1 MLLITKA
8 TGKNLVAFGGKVT
21 HEPMDE
27 NSELPIM
34 RHSTAHVLAA
44 AVLELFPGTKVDIG
58 PATETGF
65 YYDFDGARPLTFRDL
80 PAIEEKMAEI
90 VAKNIPFERREVDR
104 REARE
109 IFDRLGQGYKLERL
123 ADIPDGETISIY
135 VTGNFID
142 LCRGPHVTSTGQIG
156 GFKLLNI
163 AGAYYRGSESNKQ
176 LQRIYGTAFR
186 TQGEVEEYLKSLE
199 EAKRRDHRKLGKEL
213 KLFTIDEEVG
223 SGLVLWLPRGT
234 TIRTELQRFI
244 TEELVKQG
252 YEMVMTPHVARL
264 GLFRTS
270 GHFPYY
276 KESQFEP
283 MLDRENLPLQMTIG
297 EAKAALEQGK
307 VDGFLLKPMSCPA
320 HICIFKSS
328 PKSYRDLPC
337 RLAEFASVY
346 RWEQSGELN
355 GMTRVR
361 GFTQDDAHIFCTED
375 QLEAEIL
382 GCISLVEK
390 IFSTLGM
397 TEYRVRIGL
406 HDPAADKYIGTPEVW
421 EKSENALRLAVKR
434 LGVPCREEIGE
445 AAFYG
450 PKIDFVVRDVIG
462 RDWQLGTVQVDY
474 NLPERFDLTYIGK
487 DNLPHRPVMIHRAP
501 FGSMER
507 FTGILIEHFAGD
519 FPLWLAPEQV
529 RVLPVSDPLIPYAEE
544 VRHALREKK
553 IRVAVDAHSDKL
565 GAKIRR
571 AETEKVP
578 YVLIIGE
585 KEAENRTVSIRS
597 RLCTPEKEIITVG
610 ECVQILA
617 NEISQRTLRMAKTG

>member
-1 MLLITKA
+1 
-8 TGKNLVAFGGKVT
+8 
-21 HEPMDE
+21 MDE
-27 NSELPIM
+27 IIELSKM

-44 AVLELFPGTKVDIG
+44 AVLDLFPGTKIDIG
-58 PATETGF
+58 PATEVGF
-65 YYDFDGARPLTFRDL
+65 YYDFETTRPITSKDL
-80 PAIEEKMAEI
+80 SYIEKKMAQI
-90 VAKNIPFERREVDR
+90 VAANIPFERREVSR
-104 REARE
+104 EEARE
-109 IFDRLGQGYKLERL
+109 IFERQGQGYKLGRL
-123 ADIPDGETISIY
+123 ADIPAGEIISIY
-135 VTGNFID
+135 AIGSFVD
-142 LCRGPHVTSTGQIG
+142 LCRGPHVAATGQIG
-156 GFKLLNI
+156 AFKLLSI
-163 AGAYYRGSESNKQ
+163 AGAYYRGSEANRQ
-176 LQRIYGTAFR
+176 LQRIYGTVFQ
-186 TQGEVEEYLKSLE
+186 TQRELDEYLKSIE
-199 EAKRRDHRKLGKEL
+199 EAKRRDHRKLGREL

-223 SGLVLWLPRGT
+223 SGLILWLPRGA
-234 TIRTELQRFI
+234 TIRMELQRFI
-244 TEELVKQG
+244 TEELLKQG
-252 YEMVMTPHVARL
+252 YEQVMTPHIARL

-283 MLDRENLPLQMTIG
+283 MLDRENLPLGMTIG
-297 EAKAALEQGK
+297 EARTALDHGEM
-307 VDGFLLKPMSCPA
+307 DGFLLKPMSCPA
-320 HICIFKSS
+320 HICIYKSS

-375 QLEAEIL
+375 QLEEEIL
-382 GCISLVEK
+382 RCISLVEK
-390 IFSTLGM
+390 IFGTLGM
-397 TEYRVRIGL
+397 ANYRVRIGL
-406 HDPAADKYIGTPEVW
+406 HDPASDKYIGAPEGW
-421 EKSENALRLAVKR
+421 EKSENALRLAVKK

-544 VRHALREKK
+544 VRHALHEKK
-553 IRVAVDAHSDKL
+553 VRVTVDVHSDKL

-571 AETEKVP
+571 AETEKIP

-597 RLCTPEKEIITVG
+597 RLCTPEKDVMTVA

-617 NEISQRTLRMAKTG
+617 NEISQRTLRMAKTH

>member
-1 MLLITKA
+1 LEKSCGVQIK
-8 TGKNLVAFGGKVT
+8 VIGG
-21 HEPMDE
+21 PMDE
-27 NSELPIM
+27 IAELTQM
-34 RHSTAHVLAA
+34 RHSAAHVLAA
-44 AVLELFPGTKVDIG
+44 AVLELFPGTKIDIG

-65 YYDFDGARPLTFRDL
+65 YYDFDGVRPLTLKDL
-80 PAIEEKMAEI
+80 PDIEKKMARIIAE
-90 VAKNIPFERREVDR
+90 NIPIERKEVSRE
-104 REARE
+104 EARE
-109 IFDRLGQGYKLERL
+109 IFERQGQGYKLERL
-123 ADIPDGETISIY
+123 ADIPTGETISIY
-135 VTGNFID
+135 TMGNFVD
-142 LCRGPHVTSTGQIG
+142 LCRGPHVASTGQIG
-156 GFKLLNI
+156 AFKLLNI
-163 AGAYYRGSESNKQ
+163 AGAYYRGSEANQQ
-176 LQRIYGTAFR
+176 LQRVYGTAFR
-186 TQGEVEEYLKSLE
+186 TQEELDNYLKSLE

-213 KLFTIDEEVG
+213 KLFTIDEDVG
-223 SGLVLWLPRGT
+223 SGLILWLPRGT
-234 TIRTELQRFI
+234 TIRMELQRFI

-252 YEMVMTPHVARL
+252 YELVMTPHIARL

-283 MLDRENLPLQMTIG
+283 MLDRENLPLDMTIG
-297 EAKAALEQGK
+297 EVRNALERGE

-320 HICIFKSS
+320 HICIYKNS

-390 IFSTLGM
+390 IFGTLGM
-397 TEYRVRIGL
+397 DDYRVRIGL
-406 HDPAADKYIGTPEVW
+406 HDPASDKYIGSPEGW
-421 EKSENALRLAVKR
+421 EKSENALRLAVKK
-434 LGVPCREEIGE
+434 LGVPYREEVGE

-474 NLPERFDLTYIGK
+474 NLPERFDLTYIGR

-529 RVLPVSDPLIPYAEE
+529 RVLPVSDPLNPYAEE
-544 VRHALREKK
+544 VRHALQEKK
-553 IRVAVDAHSDKL
+553 IRVTVDGRSDKL

-585 KEAENRTVSIRS
+585 NEAENRTVSIRS
-597 RLCTPEKEIITVG
+597 RLCTPEQEIMTVA
-610 ECVQILA
+610 ECVQVLA
-617 NEISQRTLRMAKTG
+617 NEIFRRTLRMTKTITE